1 MNFYKKEGDLNLI
14 FILLFIFFIDL
25 EGKISFL
32 GISFLYSV
40 IICFIH
46 FELFFFVSF
55 MDIDTF
61 ISDFL
66 SLLTFF
72 LFYIHIDDYTTQFK
86 HIQDQIYVIV
96 EGICSDS

>member
-1 MNFYKKEGDLNLI
+1 
-14 FILLFIFFIDL
+14 
-25 EGKISFL
+25 
-32 GISFLYSV
+32 
-40 IICFIH
+40 
-46 FELFFFVSF
+46 

-72 LFYIHIDDYTTQFK
+72 LFYILIDDYTTQFK